1 MVSKSNCVRRRL
13 PKRQKVA
20 LEREG
25 TETAQAW
32 FVKSIFLSLSLFMT
46 SQKEAKKKKTFQE
59 HNLEAKNDQNH
70 DLIWQK
76 IVLVAE
82 LLNAENSL
90 PNM

>member
-1 MVSKSNCVRRRL
+1 
-13 PKRQKVA
+13 
-20 LEREG
+20 
-25 TETAQAW
+25 
-32 FVKSIFLSLSLFMT
+32 MT